1 MKELQR
7 EFVGTGEVKGDKFSQ
22 VKQSEFAYIY
32 RRIFNDGGEC
42 YEVFRR
48 RENKQ
53 FNTVS
58 YPKSKSFGIWAWCC
72 SSLERAEKKFEE
84 VNKMFGYEN

>member
-1 MKELQR
+1 MKELQK

-72 SSLERAEKKFEE
+72 SSLEMAENKFNSI
-84 VNKMFGYEN
+84 NKSKDEKL